1 MCKQSSVTIPGFPP
15 LKKPSALTKT
25 PNYKYCSFDYLT
37 HTWLSLHL
45 TVISVLMVNEK
56 KYKLGENKKKPEGLE
71 FSSSWQQLGEVR
83 KS

>member
-37 HTWLSLHL
+37 HTWLFTPNGYICSYG
-45 TVISVLMVNEK
+45 K
-56 KYKLGENKKKPEGLE
+56 
-71 FSSSWQQLGEVR
+71 
-83 KS
+83 